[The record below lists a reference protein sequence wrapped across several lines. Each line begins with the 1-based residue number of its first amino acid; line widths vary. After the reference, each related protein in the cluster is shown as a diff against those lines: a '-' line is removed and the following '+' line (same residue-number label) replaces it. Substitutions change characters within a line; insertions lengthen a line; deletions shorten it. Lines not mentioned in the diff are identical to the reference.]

1 MSDPVT
7 DIHLSRRKALSCLG
21 AWSGAAVLWSVAG
34 GVPRALG
41 RTGDVVAPRVTGFTF
56 AQISDTH
63 LGFHKDANPDVAG
76 TLQRC
81 IADLN
86 ALPHQPAFVAHTGDI
101 THLSKPAEFDAADQ
115 LLGTLRAGRI
125 HHVPG
130 EHDALDNGLTGYL
143 QRHGKQGGGKA
154 WYSFDDHGVHFVGL
168 SNVVDF
174 EAGRMPAL
182 GDEQLAWLEQDL
194 AARSASTPI
203 VILAHIPLWT
213 VYEKWG
219 WGTADSP
226 RALSAL
232 GRFGSVTVLNGHIHQ
247 VMQKVEGHV
256 AFHTAMSTAYPQ
268 PAPGTADS
276 PGPLT
281 VPAGELGRYLGTR
294 EMHVVRGKELLATV
308 DRPLAGMA
316 DLAGARS

>member
-1 MSDPVT
+1 MDSLLET
-7 DIHLSRRKALSCLG
+7 KLSRRRALSCLG
-21 AWSGAAVLWSVAG
+21 AWSGAAVLWSVVG
-34 GVPRALG
+34 GVPRAYG
-41 RTGDVVAPRVTGFTF
+41 RAADPAAGKVTGFTF

-63 LGFHKDANPDVAG
+63 LGFHKEANPDVGG
-76 TLQRC
+76 TLRRC
-81 IADLN
+81 IADIN
-86 ALPHQPAFVAHTGDI
+86 ALPHRPAFVAHTGDI
-101 THLSKPAEFDAADQ
+101 THLSKPAEFDLAEQMFGDI
-115 LLGTLRAGRI
+115 RVDRM
-125 HHVPG
+125 HYVPG

-143 QRHGKQGGGKA
+143 QRHGKQGDGKP

-174 EAGRMPAL
+174 EAGKMPTL
-182 GDEQLAWLEQDL
+182 GDEQLAWLERDL
-194 AARSASTPI
+194 AGRSASTPL
-203 VILAHIPLWT
+203 VVLAHIPLWT

-226 RALSAL
+226 RALAAL
-232 GRFGSVTVLNGHIHQ
+232 RRFGSVTVLNGHIHQ

-268 PAPGTADS
+268 PAPGAADS

-294 EMHVVRGKELLATV
+294 ELHVVRGKSLLGTV
-308 DRPLAGMA
+308 DRPIAGAA
-316 DLAGARS
+316 DLQAVHS